1 MRTLFFLLA
10 IISIPAFFVVAG
22 TVERASVNDLGV
34 QANNDSSYVR
44 ITPDGRYVVFA
55 STATNLIAGDTG
67 TSDIFVFDR
76 NTEEIERVSVH
87 TDGTPGN
94 GASIDPSI
102 STDGRYVA
110 FNSSATNLVAGDVE
124 GFSDVFVHDRQ
135 TGVTE
140 RVSVHT
146 DGTAGDDGVF
156 SNLEISGDG
165 VYVTFGSEATN
176 LVDDDANGAADVFV
190 HNRETGVTERV
201 SVDSDELEGSA
212 VSLEPAISTDGR
224 YVAFA
229 TQSSL
234 HADDLNVF
242 QDIYVRDRTLGTTE
256 LVSKTIAGDQDN
268 ISYNPAI
275 SGDGRYIAFASDATN
290 LVAGDIEGQSDIFV
304 FDRNTEEIERVSVNN
319 DGEGGDG
326 VSSEVSISPDGRY
339 VSFYSDATNLV
350 DGDTNGVSDVF
361 IYDRNTDTIEL
372 VSKNSSDVIGNGAS
386 STSSVSSDSRYTAFL
401 SSATNLTADDTNG
414 KIDVFIYDQEDESVE
429 NLSDA
434 STIYG
439 FQMPNVMIEGNPKR
453 TNSRFVDLIV
463 LAPYTITYYEIS
475 NNADF
480 SNKEIYFREYTKRN
494 LEWDLCKGSMGCV
507 AGAKRI
513 YVRFY
518 NERGGMFEDYLSIE
532 YKNDSCPYF
541 KTYLRMKSNKNNP
554 EEVMKMQEFLNN
566 EIGSNL
572 TVDGFFGEDTDRAVR
587 RFQEKYSSQIIRPWP
602 TLDHS
607 TGWWYITTSAYANI
621 LVGC

>member
-1 MRTLFFLLA
+1 MRILFFLLA

-22 TVERASVNDLGV
+22 TVERASVNDLGI

-146 DGTAGDDGVF
+146 DGTAGDDSVF

-165 VYVTFGSEATN
+165 VYVAFGSEATN
-176 LVDDDANGAADVFV
+176 LVDDDTNAAADVFV

-290 LVAGDIEGQSDIFV
+290 LVADDIEGQSDIFV

-401 SSATNLTADDTNG
+401 SSATNLVSGDTNNA
-414 KIDVFIYDQEDESVE
+414 IDVFVYDQEDELVE
-429 NLSDA
+429 NISNPESSA
-434 STIYG
+434 G
-439 FQMPNVMIEGNPKR
+439 FQMPRIYINGHLTQTP
-453 TNSRFVDLIV
+453 SRYVDLM
-463 LAPYTITYYEIS
+463 AITPVSVTRYEIS
-475 NNADF
+475 YSPDF
-480 SNKEIYFREYTKRN
+480 KNKQNYNRES
-494 LEWDLCKGSMGCV
+494 LERYVYWDLCGGSKNCPSGP
-507 AGAKRI
+507 KNI
-513 YVRFY
+513 YARFY
-518 NERGGMFEDYLSIE
+518 MGDKLISEQTLEILLTKE
-532 YKNDSCPYF
+532 CPYF
-541 KTYLRMKSNKNNP
+541 KQYLRMGSNKNDP
-554 EEVMKMQEFLNN
+554 EEVVKMQEFLNK
-566 EIGSNL
+566 EIGSNIK
-572 TVDGFFGEDTDRAVR
+572 VDGYFGKETDTAVR
-587 RFQEKYSSQIIRPWP
+587 IFQEKYPIQIIRPWP

-607 TGWWYITTSAYANI
+607 TGWWYITTSGYANV